1 MNYNTKKILFQ
12 IYSIYILYM
21 LDYFYLYQK
30 YKQKY
35 IQSKYGGSDT
45 PKKDQDIISWLQQL
59 QLTNQDVYQ
68 VLGTSFD
75 QNNQNIVYRALRPNE
90 LYNILEKKA
99 ILPPC
104 HPCPGQDPCC
114 QITPGAHVS
123 AGSKAK
129 TKSAWIST
137 TKSLEIASL
146 WAARN
151 PPYIFT
157 SLDPR
162 QQQRP
167 SGIVI
172 AINIQG
178 LQPLDP
184 TTITDIG
191 ETGRNAA
198 KASQELLFYG
208 SIPSHHIVGYYNACK
223 TTNSKLQLLQ
233 PPNISVMGKK
243 KKKSSTLFVMV
254 VPLSYQDL
262 IQSQFKQDKQ
272 FSGETN
278 HTH

>member
-1 MNYNTKKILFQ
+1 MTELFYQKK
-12 IYSIYILYM
+12 
-21 LDYFYLYQK
+21 YQK

-35 IQSKYGGSDT
+35 IQSKYGGSET
-45 PKKDQDIISWLQQL
+45 PKEEEDFSSWLEEL
-59 QLTNQDVYQ
+59 NLTDEDVYQ

-75 QNNQNIVYRALRPNE
+75 QNNQDIVYRAIRPNE

-104 HPCPGQDPCC
+104 HPCPGIDPCC
-114 QITPGAHVS
+114 DITPVAHVS

-146 WAARN
+146 WAARS

-157 SLDPR
+157 SQDPN
-162 QQQRP
+162 QQKRS

-178 LQPLDP
+178 LKPIDP
-184 TTITDIG
+184 TTITEIG

-223 TTNSKLQLLQ
+223 TTNSKLQLIQ
-233 PPNISVMGKK
+233 SPNIAVIGKK
-243 KKKSSTLFVMV
+243 KTKN
-254 VPLSYQDL
+254 Q
-262 IQSQFKQDKQ
+262 
-272 FSGETN
+272 
-278 HTH
+278 